1 MTTLKP
7 LLGLGLLGIA
17 IYLGF
22 TSQPLWVVPVLA
34 IVFTAAYIQGKWYV
48 WKPLF
53 QTMNAKFFS
62 SLLITYLIQVVIVLV
77 FYLLGSGAG
86 RVFGNS

>member
-1 MTTLKP
+1 MTALKP

-22 TSQPLWVVPVLA
+22 TGQPLWVVPVLA
-34 IVFTAAYIQGKWYV
+34 IVFTAGYIQGKWYV

-53 QTMNAKFFS
+53 QTINAKLFS
-62 SLLITYLIQVVIVLV
+62 SLLITYLTQTVVVLV

-86 RVFGNS
+86 RVFGRL